1 MTIIFSGCNTGREQ
15 EALIPRDKMDFAFH
29 TQIFHFQ
36 IVINGEVV
44 TGIPAATSSWALIH
58 PLNPDFDSSFTE
70 LVLVHNESEAQGFP
84 DNVIVAWPWDRPLS
98 HDRLYLFNRAV
109 SRTADELEP
118 PQDAWFG
125 REPINLEDFGLT
137 YPITVEDLVNNWE
150 GVIGVW
156 NALTQTERDGFR

>member
-1 MTIIFSGCNTGREQ
+1 VTVLGRVASDSSTGMGIGMKTCIFIAIALVLMLSGCNTGREQ

-44 TGIPAATSSWALIH
+44 TGIPAATSSWALTH
-58 PLNPDFDSSFTE
+58 PLNPDFDSSFTK
-70 LVLVHNESEAQGFP
+70 LVFVHNEAEAQGFP

-98 HDRLYLFNRAV
+98 HGQLYLLNRAV

-118 PQDAWFG
+118 PQSTFG
-125 REPINLEDFGLT
+125 REPIILEDLG
-137 YPITVEDLVNNWE
+137 
-150 GVIGVW
+150 
-156 NALTQTERDGFR
+156 